1 MTECD
6 HLIGSQTLEEPAIIG
21 GCVIGVLL
29 FLNVL
34 GQTFSEVFLRPLKPY
49 LIGLVGKKKIEIVDT
64 KTVNLDDFVY
74 SEMTKNIQHAIDAIK
89 GIESGIIHH
98 SRSN

>member
-1 MTECD
+1 MAECD

-34 GQTFSEVFLRPLKPY
+34 GQTFSEVFLRPLKTY
-49 LIGLVGKKKIEIVDT
+49 FIGLVGKEKIEIVNT
-64 KTVNLDDFVY
+64 KTVNLDDFAY
-74 SEMTKNIQHAIDAIK
+74 SEMAKNIQHAIDTIK